1 MVGCHAVTASYEVLD
16 AIMKH
21 PMTDKGVIDFEKDGK
36 HLYDI

>member
-21 PMTDKGVIDFEKDGK
+21 PMTDKGVIDFEKEEDF
-36 HLYDI
+36 LLII